1 MTTKIR
7 RSPLGELESETSAR
21 KSKTEVGPPRAVWA
35 RGGAQWSRAKKS
47 TTCALKWLRA
57 EVRATRPIFLFF
69 LSGFLLVLLIIKLAL
84 AQYSISVN
92 ALSRALLGAVLA
104 AKVVLIFEHTPIARP
119 FSRLPRIVAIVFK
132 SLIYGAGVILLGF
145 LERILD
151 AQRHAPTILLGL
163 HIAVASLNL
172 NRLLSIALGVA
183 IVFAVYFTFSEISE
197 FMGEDAL
204 RVFLLRCRVP

>member
-119 FSRLPRIVAIVFK
+119 FSRLPRIVAIVFR
-132 SLIYGAGVILLGF
+132 A
-145 LERILD
+145 
-151 AQRHAPTILLGL
+151 
-163 HIAVASLNL
+163 
-172 NRLLSIALGVA
+172 
-183 IVFAVYFTFSEISE
+183 
-197 FMGEDAL
+197 
-204 RVFLLRCRVP
+204 